1 MQITLKVF
9 ATLRN
14 YLKSGEATYIHEGPL
29 SVRELIRAYDI
40 PEAEATIILVNGIH
54 CALEKDLVDGDTVSV
69 FPPVGGG

>member
-14 YLKSGEATYIHEGPL
+14 YLASGESVYAHEGPL
-29 SVRELIRAYDI
+29 TIRQLLKTHNI
-40 PEAEATIILVNGIH
+40 PEAEATIILVNGLH
-54 CALEKDLVDGDTVSV
+54 SSLDKELKDGDTVSI

>member
-14 YLKSGEATYIHEGPL
+14 YLSSGEVVYTHDGSL
-29 SVRELIRAYDI
+29 TIRDILKAYNI
-40 PEAEATIILVNGIH
+40 PEEEATIILVNGLH
-54 CALEKDLVDGDTVSV
+54 SSLEKELKDGDTVSI

>member
-14 YLKSGEATYIHEGPL
+14 YMRTGENVYTCDGPL
-29 SVRELIRAYDI
+29 TVRELLNAHSI
-40 PEAEATIILVNGIH
+40 PEEEATIILVNGLH
-54 CALEKDLVDGDTVSV
+54 SSLEKELNNGDTVSV